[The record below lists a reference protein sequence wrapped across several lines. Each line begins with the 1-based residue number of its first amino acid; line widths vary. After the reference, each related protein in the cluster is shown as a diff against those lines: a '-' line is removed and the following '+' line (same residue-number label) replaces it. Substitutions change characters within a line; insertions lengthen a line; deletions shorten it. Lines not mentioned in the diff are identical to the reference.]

1 MIKAFEP
8 KGFIASFLKQR
19 GVFDE
24 AERRN
29 EEVRDQSSSG
39 TRKKQ
44 ISAVQF
50 DIEPACRY
58 NRVDAA
64 HLGLSLDARL
74 QNTPRHY
81 GGTER
86 IIPGQSGGPMAVVS
100 YGPLPITGF
109 DVARQTRYRHQRL
122 RRSWQNMD
130 LERPTLNAYSH
141 AAIPEPCPP

>member
-44 ISAVQF
+44 VSAVQF
-50 DIEPACRY
+50 DIEPAFRY

-74 QNTPRHY
+74 QNTPLTLRGNAAYNTGTRRWSY
-81 GGTER
+81 GG
-86 IIPGQSGGPMAVVS
+86 GLV
-100 YGPLPITGF
+100 
-109 DVARQTRYRHQRL
+109 
-122 RRSWQNMD
+122 RSPSNYWV
-130 LERPTLNAYSH
+130 
-141 AAIPEPCPP
+141 